1 MSKKTVAMKEAGS
14 KKSLIALSKEES
26 RLKESKE
33 AITQGRLVT
42 YGPYPRNFE
51 AFNNVN
57 NSRDGDPTHT
67 IAYIKTM
74 GGEDLYDKNMN
85 FMFQTERDFFECI
98 HDLPGWSRRIPSMP
112 DIAKSLKINCNSENF
127 NYDEEFDFDDFDDYF
142 EDELNDNGEWD
153 NATGDGQKKALG
165 DKYVIL
171 VILIWNTKI
180 CLKTTRFVDMSHGFA
195 ACLFN
200 LTNYCFI
207 ILFKMINCN
216 VIYEINGCVSTGKET
231 NVYHVITEDGNHR
244 AIKVYKTSIL
254 VFKDRDRYVTGEF
267 RFRHGYSKHNPRK
280 MVNYGRKKK

>member
-1 MSKKTVAMKEAGS
+1 
-14 KKSLIALSKEES
+14 
-26 RLKESKE
+26 
-33 AITQGRLVT
+33 
-42 YGPYPRNFE
+42 
-51 AFNNVN
+51 
-57 NSRDGDPTHT
+57 
-67 IAYIKTM
+67 M

-98 HDLPGWSRRIPSMP
+98 HNLPGWSRRIPSMP
-112 DIAKSLKINCNSENF
+112 DIAKSLKINCNFENF

-153 NATGDGQKKALG
+153 NATGDFTKQYYRLQAGDGQKKALG

-195 ACLFN
+195 ACVQKNSDKSDRATVEQVLDPR
-200 LTNYCFI
+200 TKI

-216 VIYEINGCVSTGKET
+216 VIYEINGCVSTGKEKME
-231 NVYHVITEDGNHR
+231 I
-244 AIKVYKTSIL
+244 IVYKTSIL